1 MNLLFQIGGN
11 DQLGNMITG
20 HDLIKK
26 ATGKSVYGKFFE
38 ISEHIYQG
46 CPFQI
51 VSGVKILYQGIL
63 RFVLYAIDRDVKVPL
78 FS

>member
-1 MNLLFQIGGN
+1 
-11 DQLGNMITG
+11 MITG

-26 ATGKSVYGKFFE
+26 ATGNSVYGKFFE
-38 ISEHIYQG
+38 ISVHIYQG

-51 VSGVKILYQGIL
+51 VSRMKIMYRGIL
-63 RFVLYAIDRDVKVPL
+63 RFVLYAIDRDVRVPL